1 MVSVTVSGTLPSGV
15 SKRSIT
21 DLVNE
26 AYAVAKARGAAAFAV
41 SVVGDRKI
49 RSLNR
54 QYRDRDAVT
63 DVLSFGYDEGE
74 GEYDVNEDGELVRQ
88 LGDLVI
94 CLPQVKR
101 QAKRIGRT
109 VRAEFALMVVHGTL
123 HLLGYDHETM
133 AQERRMF
140 GLQHEVLRRRGIS

>member
-1 MVSVTVSGTLPSGV
+1 MVSVTVSGSLPSGV
-15 SKRSIT
+15 SKRFVN
-21 DLVNE
+21 DLVHE
-26 AYAVAKARGAAAFAV
+26 TYVVAKARGAAEFAV

-49 RSLNR
+49 RSLNK

-63 DVLSFGYDEGE
+63 DVLSFGYEGGE
-74 GEYDVNEDGELVRQ
+74 GDYDMNEDGELIRQ
-88 LGDLVI
+88 LGDVVI

-109 VRAEFALMVVHGTL
+109 IRAEFALMVVHGTL

-133 AQERRMF
+133 TQERRMF
-140 GLQHEVLRRRGIS
+140 GLQHEVLLRKGIL

>member
-15 SKRSIT
+15 SKRFIG

-26 AYAVAKARGAAAFAV
+26 TYAVAKARGTAEFAI
-41 SVVGDRKI
+41 SVVGERKI

-54 QYRDRDAVT
+54 QYRNRDAVT
-63 DVLSFGYDEGE
+63 DVLSFGYDKGE
-74 GEYDVNEDGELVRQ
+74 GDYDMNEDGDLILQ
-88 LGDLVI
+88 LGDVVI

-109 VRAEFALMVVHGTL
+109 IRAEFSLMVVHGTL

-140 GLQHEVLRRRGIS
+140 GLQQEILLRMEIL

>member
-133 AQERRMF
+133 TQERRMF

>member
-15 SKRSIT
+15 SKRLVT
-21 DLVNE
+21 DLVNGT
-26 AYAVAKARGAAAFAV
+26 YTVAKERGAAEVAV
-41 SVVGDRKI
+41 AVVGDRKI

-54 QYRDRDAVT
+54 QYRDHDAVT

-74 GEYDVNEDGELVRQ
+74 GEYDVNADADIIRQ
-88 LGDLVI
+88 LGDVVI

-101 QAKRIGRT
+101 QAKRRGRA
-109 VRAEFALMVVHGTL
+109 VRTEFALMVVHGTL

-133 AQERRMF
+133 AEERRMF
-140 GLQHEVLRRRGIS
+140 GLQHKVLRRRGV

>member
-15 SKRSIT
+15 SKRLVT

-26 AYAVAKARGAAAFAV
+26 TYSVAKERGSAEFAV
-41 SVVGDRKI
+41 VIVGDRKI

-54 QYRDRDAVT
+54 QYRDRDVVT

-74 GEYDVNEDGELVRQ
+74 GEYDVDADADIIRQ
-88 LGDLVI
+88 LGDVVI

-101 QAKRIGRT
+101 QAKRKGMA

-123 HLLGYDHETM
+123 HLLGYDHETI
-133 AQERRMF
+133 AEERQMF
-140 GLQHEVLRRRGIS
+140 GLQHEVLRRTGIS